1 MPSRSPFIGFVRMER
16 TLNNRHSTRPRA
28 DTSVGRDPSRP
39 QQSSGD
45 FRLAG
50 ETNQF
55 HPLKTEF
62 MNMDR
67 LACSSRLAKIRLFRL
82 YDWAQ
87 KSLRFPGDWSLLEAN
102 CAAPWSSVLRIVRP
116 ASSRGSKMRFWNVLF
131 LGLSLGFVFSG
142 SALAQP
148 KSTGSVAPATAAAP
162 DGGKQASPSVAGAT
176 DVAAPSKSDADGKNK
191 SAPGTKGDA
200 AGATSAPA
208 APSMSSSGPSRSVS
222 SDAAAGVVD
231 GATYLVRLR
240 DLEQRVDELK
250 EQIRRSHTRLSLLS
264 DTILAGGVGGARAE
278 ITFINDMSN
287 VFQLTRALFLL
298 DGAVQNN
305 KQDETGALAEQKE
318 IPVFSGSIPP
328 GDHTLQVL
336 VQLRGHGFGVFSY
349 LQGYRFEI
357 RSSHSFTVTEGK
369 TIEVRAIAY
378 EKGGVTVPLEQRPAM
393 RYFERV
399 RTSVQ
404 GDKGPMTAPGK
415 TDKAASGNVSV
426 GVGSE

>member
-1 MPSRSPFIGFVRMER
+1 MKV
-16 TLNNRHSTRPRA
+16 
-28 DTSVGRDPSRP
+28 
-39 QQSSGD
+39 
-45 FRLAG
+45 
-50 ETNQF
+50 
-55 HPLKTEF
+55 
-62 MNMDR
+62 
-67 LACSSRLAKIRLFRL
+67 
-82 YDWAQ
+82 
-87 KSLRFPGDWSLLEAN
+87 
-102 CAAPWSSVLRIVRP
+102 
-116 ASSRGSKMRFWNVLF
+116 
-131 LGLSLGFVFSG
+131 
-142 SALAQP
+142 
-148 KSTGSVAPATAAAP
+148 
-162 DGGKQASPSVAGAT
+162 
-176 DVAAPSKSDADGKNK
+176 
-191 SAPGTKGDA
+191 DA
-200 AGATSAPA
+200 AGAASTPA
-208 APSMSSSGPSRSVS
+208 APGTTSSRPSN
-222 SDAAAGVVD
+222 DTAAGVVD

-328 GDHTLQVL
+328 GDHTIQVL

-404 GDKGPMTAPGK
+404 GDKGPMTVPGK